1 MVQEDIDLGIIIFK
15 FHMQTFNSG
24 NSFQKKTETK
34 FNVVQWK
41 AISKIQKVEKEIL
54 QKINFSVKKVL

>member
-1 MVQEDIDLGIIIFK
+1 MK
-15 FHMQTFNSG
+15 FFS
-24 NSFQKKTETK
+24 KKFETK

-54 QKINFSVKKVL
+54 EKINFSVKKALE

>member
-1 MVQEDIDLGIIIFK
+1 
-15 FHMQTFNSG
+15 MQTFNSG

-54 QKINFSVKKVL
+54 QKINFSVKKVLE